1 MLIDDIRA
9 HMRQGAIDARLLA
22 DFRGSNAVLNRLL
35 GGARRHLTRRAMLLI
50 PARAEPVLLAHG
62 LDAGSFNGASIGPD
76 LLCQER
82 YLGWR
87 DLHQWIQSRVGAFD
101 RIAMEY
107 TPGNALPVIGQVD
120 AGTVELVRAL
130 AGVEVVSSANLVQVA
145 AARWGA
151 PALQAHL
158 DASVRVDE
166 VKNEAFALIGHSLRQ
181 GRTIHEHEVAA
192 FIQQRFGERGLEFPD
207 GPIVGVNAHAGDPHY
222 GPSAE
227 RPTPIRPGDWILID
241 LWARLPGDHNIHS
254 DVTWT
259 GFAGREP
266 SREHRRVF
274 DLVLAARDAALAR
287 AQAAFRAAETVQ
299 GWQLDDAAREV
310 FLRAEMGEHIRHR
323 TGHSLSPGP
332 LVHGVGMNLDNLE
345 THDTRA
351 MLPDTGFTIEP
362 GLYLPDF
369 GVRSE
374 INVYVDPAR
383 GPIVTCPVQR
393 EIILV

>member
-1 MLIDDIRA
+1 MLIDDIQA
-9 HMRQGAIDARLLA
+9 HMRHGGIDAWLLW
-22 DFRGSNAVLNRLL
+22 DFRGSNSVLNRLL
-35 GGARRHLTRRAMLLI
+35 GGAKRHVTRRVMLLI
-50 PARAEPVLLAHG
+50 PAQGESTLLVHG
-62 LDAGSFNGASIGPD
+62 LDAGSFAGASMGGRALP
-76 LLCQER
+76 QER

-101 RIAMEY
+101 RVAMEY

-120 AGTVELVRAL
+120 SGSIELVRSL

-151 PALQAHL
+151 GAVEAHL
-158 DASVRVDE
+158 EASRRVDHI
-166 VKNEAFALIGHSLRQ
+166 KNEAFALIGTELRA

-192 FIQQRFGERGLEFPD
+192 FIQRRFRERGLEYPD

-241 LWARLPGDHNIHS
+241 LWARMPGDQNIHS

-259 GFAGREP
+259 GFAGHEP
-266 SREHRRVF
+266 SAEQRRIF
-274 DLVLAARDAALAR
+274 NLVLAARDASLAR
-287 AQAAFRAAETVQ
+287 AQAAWKAGESVQ
-299 GWQLDDAAREV
+299 GWQLDDAARAV
-310 FLRAEMGEHIRHR
+310 FLEAGMGEFIRHR

-345 THDTRA
+345 THDTRS
-351 MLPDTGFTIEP
+351 MLADTGFTIEP
-362 GLYLPDF
+362 GLYLPTF

-374 INVYVDPAR
+374 INVYVDPQR